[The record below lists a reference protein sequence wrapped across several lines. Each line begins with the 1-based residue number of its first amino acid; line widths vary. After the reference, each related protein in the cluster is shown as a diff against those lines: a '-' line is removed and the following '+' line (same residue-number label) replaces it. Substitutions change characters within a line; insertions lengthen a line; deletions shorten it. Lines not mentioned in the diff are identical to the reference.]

1 MHVLCIVYGKDFLKK
16 VTKGGK
22 LQFMKKSEIL
32 YKEDKNGVLM
42 VRAFMLMKESKF
54 NSADRWWM
62 LNEFHRWLEAQRE
75 INRLYGYKP
84 SNWIS
89 DSHQWSQ
96 IKLKSMRNIVAF
108 VRSHYATRDDMDSP
122 TSPYYGFLN
131 NLFGKDNWNE

>member
-1 MHVLCIVYGKDFLKK
+1 
-16 VTKGGK
+16 
-22 LQFMKKSEIL
+22 MKKSEIL

-54 NSADRWWM
+54 NSADRWWL

-89 DSHQWSQ
+89 DSRIASN
-96 IKLKSMRNIVAF
+96 IKMSAMRNIICF
-108 VRSHYATRDDMDSP
+108 VREHYAMQKDSENP
-122 TSPYYGFLN
+122 TTGSYRFLDK
-131 NLFGKDNWNE
+131 LFGKGKWDDVEL